1 MHIRLAAFS
10 LLLVCLAAGC
20 DDPKRRKDGGTTDA
34 DLIDAGGGNLD
45 ASIIDGGADIDG
57 GEDGGVPD
65 AQRPLPAH
73 EIIGGAAHVSG
84 VGFAADV
91 QIGHGIGQ
99 RPAGGADHSIEGN
112 AAVKP

>member
-10 LLLVCLAAGC
+10 LLLVCLAVGC
-20 DDPKRRKDGGTTDA
+20 DDAKRRRDGGTMDA
-34 DLIDAGGGNLD
+34 DIIDAGGNLD
-45 ASIIDGGADIDG
+45 ASIVDGGADIDG
-57 GEDGGVPD
+57 GEDGGAPD

-73 EIIGGAAHVSG
+73 EIISGAAHVRG
-84 VGFAADV
+84 AGFAADV
-91 QIGHGIGQ
+91 QIGHGIDQ

>member
-1 MHIRLAAFS
+1 M
-10 LLLVCLAAGC
+10 
-20 DDPKRRKDGGTTDA
+20 DA
-34 DLIDAGGGNLD
+34 DIIDAGGNLD
-45 ASIIDGGADIDG
+45 ASIIDGG
-57 GEDGGVPD
+57 EDGGLPD

-84 VGFAADV
+84 AAFAADV
-91 QIGHGIGQ
+91 QIGHGIDQ